1 MEAERTY
8 YPINENAAKL
18 SNDMMSFSDYKTG
31 SLTAQYQAAVNEV
44 YQMAEN
50 KPDDRREDALYW
62 AGRYAK
68 KYAEYLNR
76 EVEIGTRCPSV
87 MISGGSNFNVRKK
100 EKQVAAWEKN
110 RENLKYCD
118 KIRERIEF
126 IGTHREPITSND
138 TRAIEKLQ
146 DKLDSLTD
154 EQNHMKAVNAYY
166 KKHNTL
172 DGCPE
177 LDHTEIEKL
186 KVDMA
191 DYMHYEK
198 KPYMTWMLTNNN
210 ANIKRITSR
219 IASIQKA
226 KDEGTKE
233 VETDKCRVVEN
244 AEIMRIQ
251 LFFPDKPD
259 ASTRYKLKSNGFH
272 WSPSQSAWQRQLNTH
287 GRYATERVLA
297 QI

>member
-1 MEAERTY
+1 MNISAPGNVPGRKEKKMEAERTY

-68 KYAEYLNR
+68 KYAEYLNS

-100 EKQVAAWEKN
+100 EQQVAAWEKN

-126 IGTHREPITSND
+126 IGTHREPITSKSILCEEVACPDCGSYDIYPD
-138 TRAIEKLQ
+138 TAAGSR
-146 DKLDSLTD
+146 
-154 EQNHMKAVNAYY
+154 KAVKDQTTYEN
-166 KKHNTL
+166 
-172 DGCPE
+172 
-177 LDHTEIEKL
+177 
-186 KVDMA
+186 KVDI
-191 DYMHYEK
+191 
-198 KPYMTWMLTNNN
+198 LF
-210 ANIKRITSR
+210 
-219 IASIQKA
+219 
-226 KDEGTKE
+226 KD
-233 VETDKCRVVEN
+233 
-244 AEIMRIQ
+244 
-251 LFFPDKPD
+251 
-259 ASTRYKLKSNGFH
+259 
-272 WSPSQSAWQRQLNTH
+272 
-287 GRYATERVLA
+287 
-297 QI
+297 